1 MCIYIHI
8 HTYYISSKLGIVEN
22 FLNLKAFSMR
32 SGTRQRMALINT
44 SIQQCIRDPS
54 QCSKA
59 RKINTRY
66 KQ

>member
-8 HTYYISSKLGIVEN
+8 HTYYTFSKLGIAEN

-44 SIQQCIRDPS
+44 TIQ
-54 QCSKA
+54 
-59 RKINTRY
+59 
-66 KQ
+66 